1 MTMSRYVCNE
11 CALRRQC
18 PLRPVVTDPAYEGH
32 ALHERRVDVYE
43 PLLQQGGSARMLHTV
58 KVGALLLRYNPGLG
72 GARAVAVLGAGHVLS
87 LRALLGDGPGADAV
101 AGVPTRV
108 CEVPLPLV
116 RALLPSRPALV
127 AHLARHQVRVTE
139 TLADWSAVARL
150 PDALSRVAAVLGLLA
165 REQGTRTV
173 VLPARDDLAELAGC
187 APETTSRALARLQ
200 RDGLLRREG
209 RRHVVWEGLIPN
221 LGKTRGWDP
230 VRHLIPWRR
239 HDQRHQG
246 AHRTTPHSSSH
257 QNKHINP
264 SSGDIW
270 HPRA

>member
-1 MTMSRYVCNE
+1 M
-11 CALRRQC
+11 
-18 PLRPVVTDPAYEGH
+18 TDPAYEGH

-58 KVGALLLRYNPGLG
+58 KVGALLLRHNPSLG

-101 AGVPTRV
+101 AVVPTRVCEVPLPEGARITTLDGVVPTRV

-150 PDALSRVAAVLGLLA
+150 PDALSHVAAVLGLLA

-221 LGKTRGWDP
+221 LG
-230 VRHLIPWRR
+230 VRSRTIALIRDVV
-239 HDQRHQG
+239 HY
-246 AHRTTPHSSSH
+246 S
-257 QNKHINP
+257 
-264 SSGDIW
+264 
-270 HPRA
+270 

>member
-1 MTMSRYVCNE
+1 MTMSRHVCNE
-11 CALRRQC
+11 CATRQQC
-18 PLRPVVTDPAYEGH
+18 ALRPLVTDPAFEGH
-32 ALHERRVDVYE
+32 AVHERRLDAGGS
-43 PLLQQGGSARMLHTV
+43 LLQQGEPARALHAI
-58 KVGALLLRYNPGLG
+58 KVGAVLLRRNPGLG
-72 GARAVAVLGAGHVLS
+72 GARAVGVLGAGHVLS
-87 LRALLGDGPGADAV
+87 LRALLADGPGTDAV
-101 AGVPTRV
+101 AVVPTRV

-209 RRHVVWEGLIPN
+209 RRHLVWEGPIPN
-221 LGKTRGWDP
+221 PGKTRGGGGDP
-230 VRHLIPWRR
+230 VRRLIPWRR
-239 HDQRHQG
+239 HGQG
-246 AHRTTPHSSSH
+246 ARQTTPHRTKNS
-257 QNKHINP
+257 I
-264 SSGDIW
+264 
-270 HPRA
+270 